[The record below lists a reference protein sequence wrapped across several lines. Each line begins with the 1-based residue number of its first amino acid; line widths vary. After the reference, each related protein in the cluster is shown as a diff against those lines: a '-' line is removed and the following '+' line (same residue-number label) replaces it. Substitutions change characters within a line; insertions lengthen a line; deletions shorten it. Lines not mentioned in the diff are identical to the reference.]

1 MDFLNEISETL
12 LGSDASA
19 SSFAPTAAP
28 TVAINPGVGYI
39 AALIAVLGFGSNF
52 IPAKKVDTGDGL
64 YFQWV
69 MCCGIWLSSVV
80 VQFALGNP
88 QFEPF
93 AMLGGWLW
101 CSGNVMSLLAI
112 NYIGMGLGLLL
123 WGSTNM
129 LLGWASGTFGFFG
142 IEKSDISN
150 VALNYAG
157 VAVAVIALFMYM
169 FVETESTD
177 KPAEDS
183 GSLNSNLL
191 DDEGDAPYANKSNDL
206 EGGVDANGRS
216 VSTAAKEAGASKKLL
231 GITMALVAGVFFGF
245 NFDPVEMLKR
255 TKSDDGEEAAPG
267 WTSNTQ
273 DHSPDSIDY
282 VFSHFSGIFL
292 TSSVYFIMYLVYHHF
307 QGTTPYIKPEL
318 TLPAFMSGFG
328 WAIADIAWFV
338 GNDNLSLAVA
348 FPVITSGPGL
358 VGAMWGVF
366 LFGEIKGTA
375 NLRKLLFAC
384 TTTVIAVTMIAL
396 SR

>member
-1 MDFLNEISETL
+1 
-12 LGSDASA
+12 
-19 SSFAPTAAP
+19 
-28 TVAINPGVGYI
+28 
-39 AALIAVLGFGSNF
+39 
-52 IPAKKVDTGDGL
+52 
-64 YFQWV
+64 
-69 MCCGIWLSSVV
+69 
-80 VQFALGNP
+80 
-88 QFEPF
+88 
-93 AMLGGWLW
+93 
-101 CSGNVMSLLAI
+101 
-112 NYIGMGLGLLL
+112 
-123 WGSTNM
+123 
-129 LLGWASGTFGFFG
+129 
-142 IEKSDISN
+142 
-150 VALNYAG
+150 
-157 VAVAVIALFMYM
+157 
-169 FVETESTD
+169 
-177 KPAEDS
+177 
-183 GSLNSNLL
+183 
-191 DDEGDAPYANKSNDL
+191 
-206 EGGVDANGRS
+206 
-216 VSTAAKEAGASKKLL
+216 
-231 GITMALVAGVFFGF
+231 
-245 NFDPVEMLKR
+245 MLKR

-366 LFGEIKGTA
+366 LFGEIKGTLRTNPTVDGPTAQQDTWHGTPHTAHHTTYTIHLLHNRGRPPHQTVPPNPHVTTILGTA